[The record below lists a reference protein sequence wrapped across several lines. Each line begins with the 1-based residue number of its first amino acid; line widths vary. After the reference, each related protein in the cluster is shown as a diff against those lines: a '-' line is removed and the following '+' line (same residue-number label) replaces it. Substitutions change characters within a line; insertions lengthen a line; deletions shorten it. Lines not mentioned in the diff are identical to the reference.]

1 MVVFGINNAIKE
13 LKNERLQLNVEIS
26 ELEIDIIDMLKRLR
40 KYELNGFDSVDEFI
54 KVKDDSLELLFK
66 DSSYV
71 SGLPVS
77 NHFESTI
84 YENVYTGETYVVL
97 VIEKSNDLCSE
108 NIEVLLKFQDD
119 FGFFDKFYE
128 KITEAN
134 KIILYKDVKIYIN
147 ILNSEI
153 EILDKNGNF
162 LFSTDVYDFDILKR
176 KIDSY
181 FDYD

>member
-1 MVVFGINNAIKE
+1 M
-13 LKNERLQLNVEIS
+13 
-26 ELEIDIIDMLKRLR
+26 
-40 KYELNGFDSVDEFI
+40 
-54 KVKDDSLELLFK
+54 
-66 DSSYV
+66 
-71 SGLPVS
+71 
-77 NHFESTI
+77 
-84 YENVYTGETYVVL
+84 VL

-128 KITEAN
+128 KITETN